1 VTDAV
6 RAPRRMR
13 LTPELVARVPPY
25 VPEGA
30 PDAPAIVHP
39 TPEEYA
45 GYVAGIVAD
54 APPTGDVWM
63 FAYGSLIWNPVSD
76 AVEQR
81 VGRAAGWH
89 RAFCLGWTEIV
100 RASPDRPGL
109 MLALDRGGECEGV
122 VFRLPPDAIEANLG
136 RLVRRE
142 MFRMPSP
149 MVPCWLD
156 VATEKGP
163 LRAVAFVIDP
173 ASDLYVGGL
182 DIGEVA
188 RSLAASAGERGTMAE
203 YLLQTVSNLEALGVR
218 DPHLWHLQELVAAE
232 LESAPA

>member
-1 VTDAV
+1 MSA
-6 RAPRRMR
+6 APRQMR
-13 LTPELVARVPPY
+13 LTPELVARVPPF
-25 VPEGA
+25 VPRGEG
-30 PDAPAIVHP
+30 DAAAIVYP

-45 GYVAGIVAD
+45 GHVAGIMAG
-54 APPTGDVWM
+54 APESGDVWM
-63 FAYGSLIWNPVSD
+63 FAYGSLIWSPVSD

-100 RASPDRPGL
+100 RASPNRPGL
-109 MLALDRGGECEGV
+109 MLALDRGGVCDGV
-122 VFRLPPDAIEANLG
+122 VFRLPPDAIEANLA

-156 VATEKGP
+156 VATERGL

-188 RSLAASAGERGTMAE
+188 RSLATSAGERGTMAD
-203 YLLQTVSNLEALGVR
+203 YLLQTVGNLEALGIH
-218 DPHLWHLQELVAAE
+218 DPHLWRLQELVAEE
-232 LESAPA
+232 LDNPPA